1 MDTVG
6 HDLILD
12 IGDVAVAI
20 DAGPFQAAGIRQP
33 VDVCRSAVGQILDQ
47 LLVDQAFAFLD
58 PHRCVVLR
66 RVVLILG
73 KLLLILGTGCLHDAA
88 GEVGGA
94 ADNAGLFQHQYLDTG
109 CRRFRRCGDTGSAAA
124 DDQNVGFQIPVL
136 FRRGEDGRA
145 DQAHGRDAGHARCSA
160 FQK

>member
-1 MDTVG
+1 MDTVC
-6 HDLILD
+6 HDLILN

-33 VDVCRSAVGQILDQ
+33 VDVRRSAVGQILDQ

-73 KLLLILGTGCLHDAA
+73 KLLLILGACRLHDAA
-88 GEVGGA
+88 GEVGGT
-94 ADNAGLFQHQYLDTG
+94 ADNAGLLQHQYLDAG
-109 CRRFRRCGDTGSAAA
+109 CRRFRRCGDAGPAAA
-124 DDQNVGFQIPVL
+124 DDQNVGFQIPVF
-136 FRRGEDGRA
+136 FRRGEDGCA
-145 DQAHGRDAGHARCSA
+145 DQAHGCGAGHARCSA